1 MKKNMTMNDK
11 IHLSDRCMVRVA
23 GDDARDFL
31 QNVITNDMKHAGQGK
46 LVYSC
51 LLMPQGFVLH
61 EFFIGQDDGGYFLDC
76 ETARVD
82 DLLRRFAVFKLRAKV
97 AFARMDCNV
106 YASADG
112 IADPR
117 LAALPPRLYS
127 QETFDA
133 EPVAGYHDICIRET
147 VPCGSLAVTERDT
160 MADVNLDL
168 LNAVAWDKGCFIGQE
183 VAARMYNLSKA
194 KRRIVTIT
202 AATPIAAGA
211 KVFADG
217 KDMGEVRQ
225 VSSNGLSALAQL
237 KVAVLAANPPVLQ
250 TAEVQA
256 LALSIPAYL
265 HAAA

>member
-1 MKKNMTMNDK
+1 MTINNP
-11 IHLSDRCMVRVA
+11 IHLSDRCLVRVA

-31 QNVITNDMKHAGQGK
+31 QNVITNDMKHAATGR

-61 EFFIGQDDGGYFLDC
+61 DFFIGQDDAGYFLDC

-82 DLLRRFAVFKLRAKV
+82 DLLRRFAIFKLRAKV
-97 AFARMDCNV
+97 NFSRMAGNV
-106 YASADG
+106 YAGTGG

-117 LAALPPRLYS
+117 LATLPPRLYAA
-127 QETFDA
+127 ETMQA
-133 EPVAGYHDICIRET
+133 APVTVYHDICIRQT
-147 VPCGSLAVTERDT
+147 IPCGSLAITERDT

-194 KRRIVTIT
+194 KRRIVTINS
-202 AATPIAAGA
+202 ATPVAAGM

-225 VSSNGLSALAQL
+225 ISSDGMSGLALL
-237 KVAVLAANPPVLQ
+237 KVAVLAENPPILQ
-250 TAEVQA
+250 TVEGQA
-256 LALSIPAYL
+256 LTLYVPDYL
-265 HAAA
+265 RITA

>member
-1 MKKNMTMNDK
+1 MTMNNS
-11 IHLSDRCMVRVA
+11 IHLSDRCLVRVA

-31 QNVITNDMKHAGQGK
+31 QNVITNDMKHAGAGK

-61 EFFIGQDDGGYFLDC
+61 EFFIGQDDAGYFLDC

-97 AFARMDCNV
+97 SFARMAGNV
-106 YASADG
+106 YASDDG

-117 LAALPPRLYS
+117 LATLPQRLYS
-127 QETFDA
+127 PETIEA
-133 EPVAGYHDICIRET
+133 EPVAAYHDICIRQT
-147 VPCGSLAVTERDT
+147 IPCGSLAITERDT

-202 AATPIAAGA
+202 SATPIAAGA

-225 VSSNGLSALAQL
+225 VSSDGLSALAQL
-237 KVAVLAANPPVLQ
+237 KVAVLAADRPVLQ
-250 TAEVQA
+250 MAEGQP
-256 LALSIPAYL
+256 LALSVPDYL
-265 HAAA
+265 L

>member
-1 MKKNMTMNDK
+1 MNNP
-11 IHLSDRCMVRVA
+11 IHLSDRCLVRVA

-31 QNVITNDMKHAGQGK
+31 QNVITNDMKNSGAGK

-51 LLMPQGFVLH
+51 LLMPQGFFLH
-61 EFFIGQDDGGYFLDC
+61 DFFIGQDDAGYFLDC

-97 AFARMDCNV
+97 TFARMDGNV
-106 YASADG
+106 YAAGDG

-117 LAALPPRLYS
+117 LATLPPRLYRP
-127 QETFDA
+127 ETIVA
-133 EPVAGYHDICIRET
+133 EPVAIYHDICIRQT
-147 VPCGSLAVTERDT
+147 VPCGSLAMTERDT
-160 MADVNLDL
+160 MADVNLDH

-194 KRRIVTIT
+194 KRRIVTVT
-202 AATPIAAGA
+202 AETPIASGA

-225 VSSNGLSALAQL
+225 ISSNGLSALAQL
-237 KVAVLAANPPVLQ
+237 KVAVLAENPPVLH
-250 TAEVQA
+250 TAEEQR
-256 LALSIPAYL
+256 LTLSIPAYL
-265 HAAA
+265 PAAA

>member
-1 MKKNMTMNDK
+1 MTMNNP
-11 IHLSDRCMVRVA
+11 IHLSDRCLVRVA

-31 QNVITNDMKHAGQGK
+31 QNVITNDMKHAGAGR

-61 EFFIGQDDGGYFLDC
+61 DFFIGQDDAGYFLDC

-82 DLLRRFAVFKLRAKV
+82 DLLRRFAIFKLRAKV
-97 AFARMDCNV
+97 NFTRLAGNV
-106 YASADG
+106 YAGAGG

-117 LAALPPRLYS
+117 LATLPPRIYS
-127 QETFDA
+127 TETIEA
-133 EPVAGYHDICIRET
+133 EPVAAYHDICIRKT
-147 VPCGSLAVTERDT
+147 IPCGSLAITERDT

-194 KRRIVTIT
+194 KRRIVTINS
-202 AATPIAAGA
+202 ATPMAAGT

-225 VSSNGLSALAQL
+225 VSSDGLFALAQL

-250 TAEVQA
+250 TGEGQE
-256 LALSIPAYL
+256 LAFSVPDYL
-265 HAAA
+265 L